1 MSTLTQEVEESKKKS
16 STGMDENI
24 AGLLTYV
31 FGLITGILF
40 LVLEKDSKFVKFH
53 AWQSIIVSAAI
64 IVLNMILGFIPII
77 GWLVSLLIAPLS
89 FILWLFLL
97 YQAYMGKRFK
107 LPIIGK
113 IAEEQANSVIK

>member
-1 MSTLTQEVEESKKKS
+1 MTQEVEESKKKS